1 MVTNSEANVCDDVD
15 DDSDEYDDDDAE
27 ADEYVVMS
35 GHPAAA
41 MKTPATMATQGT
53 CKQTKLDQ

>member
-15 DDSDEYDDDDAE
+15 IDSDEYDDDDAE
-27 ADEYVVMS
+27 ADEYDVIS